1 VDPMVFDPRFP
12 ITEPPHTLHRP
23 TEAPPPLGPASHLAA
38 VQNLKREFST
48 QLQIRRSP
56 RLATFRST
64 ARAWAGRVSGR
75 ADRRLLFAVT
85 EAVDALVTH
94 FDSLSDRLTATES
107 LCAEVAAAY
116 GEELTRLRAEVLR
129 SNRVAAPPKEDL
141 RG

>member
-1 VDPMVFDPRFP
+1 
-12 ITEPPHTLHRP
+12 
-23 TEAPPPLGPASHLAA
+23 
-38 VQNLKREFST
+38 
-48 QLQIRRSP
+48 
-56 RLATFRST
+56 
-64 ARAWAGRVSGR
+64 
-75 ADRRLLFAVT
+75 VT